1 MKCDAKCKKLGVL
14 VVVRG
19 HSRAVVIAPFEMHR
33 ILACRSRHVC
43 VPVLHRFW
51 DMASCWWKTYPTCI
65 WRHHWGWPHSNFDQ
79 DLWHQ
84 KTAVCVILRL
94 AILLATDGHTV
105 TAYKPTAL
113 V

>member
-43 VPVLHRFW
+43 VPVLHRF
-51 DMASCWWKTYPTCI
+51 
-65 WRHHWGWPHSNFDQ
+65 
-79 DLWHQ
+79 
-84 KTAVCVILRL
+84 
-94 AILLATDGHTV
+94 
-105 TAYKPTAL
+105 
-113 V
+113 